1 MSHKP
6 IFTTV
11 QFWETNKEYNNR
23 IAKACTL
30 IDESVVNILHCDR
43 IWIDNKLQD
52 EMGYDLICQ
61 IGGHPKFTS
70 EMYKH
75 FPCLVIDM
83 NNKKRECIV
92 YVGKDKRY
100 ENTKTEG
107 LDKYHIIRLASDKP
121 PTDKEFKNIKF
132 FRKSYN

>member
-1 MSHKP
+1 MAHKP
-6 IFTTV
+6 VFTTC
-11 QFWETNKEYNNR
+11 QFFETTEEYNIR
-23 IAKACTL
+23 IVKACSL
-30 IDESVVNILHCDR
+30 INESVVNILYADR
-43 IWIDNKLQD
+43 IWIDGKLQD
-52 EMGYDLICQ
+52 QMGYDLVWQ
-61 IGGHPKFTS
+61 IGGFPKFTS
-70 EMYKH
+70 EVYKH